1 MSLMNI
7 SGHTYA
13 TTSDR
18 EILVQ
23 VMETESAKLTVGE
36 VYSLRF
42 VKKCGDV
49 QPNQHFALAKLGSYV
64 PCYVSSTIVWKERL
78 PFGGGQYFRLTTR
91 STSTIIKHLRTPD
104 DADAV

>member
-18 EILVQ
+18 EIWVQ

-78 PFGGGQYFRLTTR
+78 PFGGGAVLP
-91 STSTIIKHLRTPD
+91 SH
-104 DADAV
+104 DAEYQHHHQASPHPGRC